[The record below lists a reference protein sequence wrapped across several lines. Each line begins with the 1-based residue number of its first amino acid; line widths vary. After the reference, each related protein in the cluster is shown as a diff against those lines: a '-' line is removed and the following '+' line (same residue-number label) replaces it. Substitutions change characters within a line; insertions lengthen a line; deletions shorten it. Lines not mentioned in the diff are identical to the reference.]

1 MPPVWKGA
9 FNSHHQ
15 SGCGAVM
22 LFALIQAA
30 SFLLGEITVKVG
42 VICSEEETQ
51 YLHFKT
57 GESLEN
63 LPKHHLLGSIVQL
76 MKKYPY
82 PGDLAPESI
91 DWVTNVALELEQI
104 YKPKFVFLSYA
115 NFYLISLLK
124 HPGLYDQEALRRH
137 LFAEVERFLRQ
148 TGLTPF
154 IVGTGGTL
162 PLEGEVDLTELD
174 GFVTASRLGPVY
186 AGLYQPSKRDLYY
199 LNQLEAVQM
208 ILPQDRFAQVW
219 RPPSNFEGGIPN
231 YLLVAARG
239 FAFGTPDST
248 KRPLYRVN
256 ARDNRIPVY
265 APDPI
270 KSIVDIAPAVK
281 KRLRKERVALVVL
294 EGIDLEHFAF
304 GNDSCSNTYSWYTYL
319 PSEGQYLAMTTG
331 RNIIDHPYPP
341 GYRVYQDEK
350 GKTYP
355 FSGYYRSLPI
365 GTIGSLSSKT
375 SIAVGSRSVLTH
387 VASGADIS
395 IEGYT
400 RSLKQ
405 KGTLGVIEISKTRK
419 DRTRRR

>member
-1 MPPVWKGA
+1 
-9 FNSHHQ
+9 
-15 SGCGAVM
+15 
-22 LFALIQAA
+22 
-30 SFLLGEITVKVG
+30 
-42 VICSEEETQ
+42 
-51 YLHFKT
+51 
-57 GESLEN
+57 
-63 LPKHHLLGSIVQL
+63 
-76 MKKYPY
+76 
-82 PGDLAPESI
+82 
-91 DWVTNVALELEQI
+91 
-104 YKPKFVFLSYA
+104 
-115 NFYLISLLK
+115 
-124 HPGLYDQEALRRH
+124 
-137 LFAEVERFLRQ
+137 
-148 TGLTPF
+148 
-154 IVGTGGTL
+154 
-162 PLEGEVDLTELD
+162 
-174 GFVTASRLGPVY
+174 
-186 AGLYQPSKRDLYY
+186 
-199 LNQLEAVQM
+199 M

-319 PSEGQYLAMTTG
+319 PGEGQYLAMTTG
-331 RNIIDHPYPP
+331 RHIIDHPYPP
-341 GYRVYQDEK
+341 GYRDYQDEK